1 MKQGK
6 IKTFLRSSSG
16 AIVSA
21 LVIYGGL
28 LFVFSL
34 LSTMLLFTLGD
45 PTGYI
50 RVFSLASFLLT
61 GSIGALILG
70 RLYGKDSFLLITL
83 GAVLFLLLLL
93 FIGVIGS
100 GGAIKLTVL
109 MNDLC
114 FLFIALFCGALGS
127 RGSGRKKK
135 KRMKRHR

>member
-61 GSIGALILG
+61 
-70 RLYGKDSFLLITL
+70 
-83 GAVLFLLLLL
+83 
-93 FIGVIGS
+93 
-100 GGAIKLTVL
+100 
-109 MNDLC
+109 
-114 FLFIALFCGALGS
+114 
-127 RGSGRKKK
+127 
-135 KRMKRHR
+135 